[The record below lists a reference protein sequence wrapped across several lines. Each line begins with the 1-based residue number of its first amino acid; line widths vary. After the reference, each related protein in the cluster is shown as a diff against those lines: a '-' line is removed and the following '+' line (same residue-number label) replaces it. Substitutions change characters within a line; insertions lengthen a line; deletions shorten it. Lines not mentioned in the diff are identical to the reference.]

1 MTETQKIIKLILPE
15 LLAWIA
21 GQNCSELTQKELD
34 NKENPSIHTVKK
46 EVENG
51 GKRSPEA

>member
-15 LLAWIA
+15 LLAWIS
-21 GQNCSELTQKELD
+21 GQNCSDLTQKELD

-46 EVENG
+46 GVENG

>member
-15 LLAWIA
+15 LLAWIT
-21 GQNCSELTQKELD
+21 GQNCSELERNKLDKE
-34 NKENPSIHTVKK
+34 KIPSIHTVKK
-46 EVENG
+46 GVENG

>member
-21 GQNCSELTQKELD
+21 GHNCSELERNKLD
-34 NKENPSIHTVKK
+34 KENILSIHTVKK
-46 EVENG
+46 GV
-51 GKRSPEA
+51 

>member
-15 LLAWIA
+15 LLAWIT
-21 GQNCSELTQKELD
+21 GQNCSKLTQKELD

-46 EVENG
+46 GVENG